1 MFMKEIALGILASL
15 FFAVTFILNHAM
27 EMQGGSWLW
36 SASLRY
42 FFMLPFLL
50 IIVFYRKG
58 FSQLSGEIKAQPIA
72 WLLWSFVGFVLF
84 YAPLTFAAAFGPGWL
99 VSGTWQFTIVA
110 GVLLAPLFVSIIAG
124 KTVRQKIPFVSL
136 LISCVILVGIL
147 LIQIPHAQSVSFR
160 SLMLGILPVIVAA
173 FAYPLGNRK
182 MMEVCGGRIDTF
194 QRVLGMTIA
203 SMPAWIIMAIYAILT
218 IGLPS
223 ASQMFQSLLVGI
235 SSGVIATVLFFIA
248 TDRVRDHQGKL
259 AAVEATQ
266 STEILFVIIG
276 EVLLLGIAFPSP
288 IALAGLGVIIVGML
302 LHSYYTMII
311 GKKNA
316 LQQNCLCLAA
326 GLFGYLLHWQVVGH
340 IFTGLVAIAS
350 SIAIA
355 GFCIGCFLHF
365 QLKQWQYRRSLKKS
379 F

>member
-1 MFMKEIALGILASL
+1 MKEIALGILASL

-50 IIVFYRKG
+50 AIVFYRKG
-58 FSQLSGEIKAQPIA
+58 FSPLTNEMKNKPRA
-72 WLLWSFVGFVLF
+72 WFLWSFVGFVLF

-110 GVLLAPLFVSIIAG
+110 GVLLAPLFVSVIAG
-124 KTVRQKIPFVSL
+124 KTVRQKIPLISL

-147 LIQIPHAQSVSFR
+147 LIQVPQAQSAPTKN
-160 SLMLGILPVIVAA
+160 LLLGILPVVIAA

-182 MMEVCGGRIDTF
+182 MMEICGGRIDTF

-203 SMPAWIIMAIYAILT
+203 SMPAWIIMALYAVLT
-218 IGLPS
+218 VGLPS
-223 ASQMFQSLLVGI
+223 LNQVLQSLLVGI
-235 SSGVIATVLFFIA
+235 SSGVIATILFFIA
-248 TDRVRDHQGKL
+248 TDRVREHQGKL

-276 EVLLLGIAFPSP
+276 EVLLLNIAFPDP
-288 IALAGLGVIIVGML
+288 IALAGLGIIIVGML
-302 LHSYYTMII
+302 LHSYYTMVLE
-311 GKKNA
+311 KKN
-316 LQQNCLCLAA
+316 
-326 GLFGYLLHWQVVGH
+326 
-340 IFTGLVAIAS
+340 VAQHTSPSEQS
-350 SIAIA
+350 S
-355 GFCIGCFLHF
+355 
-365 QLKQWQYRRSLKKS
+365 
-379 F
+379 

>member
-1 MFMKEIALGILASL
+1 MKEIALGILASL

-58 FSQLSGEIKAQPIA
+58 FSQLSGEIKAQPIS

-110 GVLLAPLFVSIIAG
+110 GVLLAPLFVSVIAG
-124 KTVRQKIPFVSL
+124 KTVRQKIPFISL

-203 SMPAWIIMAIYAILT
+203 SMPAWIIMAFYAILT
-218 IGLPS
+218 VGLPS

-248 TDRVRDHQGKL
+248 TDRVRDHQGRL

-288 IALAGLGVIIVGML
+288 LALAGLGVIIVGML

-316 LQQNCLCLAA
+316 VQQN
-326 GLFGYLLHWQVVGH
+326 
-340 IFTGLVAIAS
+340 TTS
-350 SIAIA
+350 
-355 GFCIGCFLHF
+355 
-365 QLKQWQYRRSLKKS
+365 
-379 F
+379 

>member
-1 MFMKEIALGILASL
+1 MKEIAIGIVASL

-50 IIVFYRKG
+50 IIVFYRRG
-58 FSQLSGEIKAQPIA
+58 FSQLSNEIKAQPTA

-84 YAPLTFAAAFGPGWL
+84 YAPLTYAAAFGPGWL

-110 GVLLAPLFVSIIAG
+110 GVLLAPLFLTVIAG
-124 KTVRQKIPFVSL
+124 KKVRQKIPFISL

-147 LIQIPHAQSVSFR
+147 LIQIPQAQSVSFK

-182 MMEVCGGRIDTF
+182 MMDVCGGRIDTF

-203 SMPAWIIMAIYAILT
+203 SMPAWIIMAIYALFT
-218 IGLPS
+218 VGLPS
-223 ASQMFQSLLVGI
+223 TGQLFQSLLVGI
-235 SSGVIATVLFFIA
+235 SSGVIATILFFIA
-248 TDRVRDHQGKL
+248 TDRVKDHQGKL

-276 EVLLLGIAFPSP
+276 EVILLGIPFPNS

-302 LHSYYTMII
+302 LHSYYTMIL
-311 GKKNA
+311 GRKSTT
-316 LQQNCLCLAA
+316 QQ
-326 GLFGYLLHWQVVGH
+326 
-340 IFTGLVAIAS
+340 TPS
-350 SIAIA
+350 S
-355 GFCIGCFLHF
+355 
-365 QLKQWQYRRSLKKS
+365 
-379 F
+379 

>member
-1 MFMKEIALGILASL
+1 MKEIALGILASL

-50 IIVFYRKG
+50 AIVFYRKG
-58 FSQLSGEIKAQPIA
+58 FSPLSNEMRSKPRA

-110 GVLLAPLFVSIIAG
+110 GVLLAPLFVSVIAG
-124 KTVRQKIPFVSL
+124 KTVRQKIPLISL

-147 LIQIPHAQSVSFR
+147 LIQVPQAQSAPTKN
-160 SLMLGILPVIVAA
+160 LLLGILPVVIAA

-194 QRVLGMTIA
+194 QRVLGMTVA
-203 SMPAWIIMAIYAILT
+203 SMPAWIIMALYAVLT
-218 IGLPS
+218 VGLPS
-223 ASQMFQSLLVGI
+223 LNQVLQSLLVGI
-235 SSGVIATVLFFIA
+235 SSGVIATILFFIA
-248 TDRVRDHQGKL
+248 TDSVREHQGKL

-276 EVLLLGIAFPSP
+276 EVLLLNIAFPNP
-288 IALAGLGVIIVGML
+288 IALAGLGIIIVGML
-302 LHSYYTMII
+302 LHSYYTMVL

-316 LQQNCLCLAA
+316 AQHTSPSEQS
-326 GLFGYLLHWQVVGH
+326 
-340 IFTGLVAIAS
+340 T
-350 SIAIA
+350 
-355 GFCIGCFLHF
+355 
-365 QLKQWQYRRSLKKS
+365 
-379 F
+379 

>member
-1 MFMKEIALGILASL
+1 MKEIAIGIVASL

-50 IIVFYRKG
+50 IIVYYRRG
-58 FSQLSGEIKAQPIA
+58 FSQLSNEIKAQPTA

-84 YAPLTFAAAFGPGWL
+84 YAPLTYAAAFGPGWL

-110 GVLLAPLFVSIIAG
+110 GVLLAPLFMTVIAG
-124 KTVRQKIPFVSL
+124 KKVRQKIPFVSL

-147 LIQIPHAQSVSFR
+147 LIQIPQAQSVSFK

-182 MMEVCGGRIDTF
+182 MMDVCGGRIDTF

-203 SMPAWIIMAIYAILT
+203 SMPAWIIMAIYALFT
-218 IGLPS
+218 VGLPS
-223 ASQMFQSLLVGI
+223 TGQIFQSLLVGI
-235 SSGVIATVLFFIA
+235 SSGVIATILFFIA
-248 TDRVRDHQGKL
+248 TDRVKDHQGKL

-276 EVLLLGIAFPSP
+276 EVILLGIPFPNS

-302 LHSYYTMII
+302 LHSYYTMIL
-311 GKKNA
+311 GRKSTT
-316 LQQNCLCLAA
+316 QQ
-326 GLFGYLLHWQVVGH
+326 
-340 IFTGLVAIAS
+340 TPS
-350 SIAIA
+350 S
-355 GFCIGCFLHF
+355 
-365 QLKQWQYRRSLKKS
+365 
-379 F
+379 